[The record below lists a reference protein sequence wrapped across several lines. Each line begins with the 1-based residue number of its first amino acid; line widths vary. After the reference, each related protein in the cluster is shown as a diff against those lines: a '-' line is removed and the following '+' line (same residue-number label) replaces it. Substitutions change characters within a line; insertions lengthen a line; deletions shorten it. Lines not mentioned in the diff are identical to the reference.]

1 LKGFK
6 STTIRWIARSCWK
19 SFSPNMAK
27 CGFTMLKSCATTVV
41 TARAARR
48 CPARPDAAGGYA
60 PHHRRQSIANRRI
73 VSERLHPICV
83 IVLTSSPCGR

>member
-6 STTIRWIARSCWK
+6 STTIRWFARSCWK
-19 SFSPNMAK
+19 SFSQNMAK
-27 CGFTMLKSCATTVV
+27 CGFTMLKSFATTVV

-48 CPARPDAAGGYA
+48 GLNAAGDYA
-60 PHHRRQSIANRRI
+60 PPHRRQSIANRRI
-73 VSERLHPICV
+73 VCERLHPICV